1 MRART
6 EAAIGIGALILLV
19 ALAAGLGQR
28 ENRSEQQDPRASSY
42 IPGPRGARALAEA
55 LSRLGVRVER
65 FRRRPRQLQ
74 VNRDSV
80 GRSILAV
87 IDPVVGISASEVQDV
102 LGWHTSP
109 TGGDLLLAG
118 PASGRLMR
126 CFGFRPDVRS
136 GDSIPIRAPGAW
148 PKVGVILASSSD
160 TVISDSSRVSD
171 EGVTS
176 CAVPA
181 LIRIDTLLTTGTGR
195 VVAMRLVRGDM
206 DRQVLLLADAEL
218 LRNRSLRQT
227 EAGPFVLGL
236 LAGTYARVIFD
247 EAHQGFGSGGSLAD
261 ATLAWSLRSPWG
273 WVAWQLALVGVLIL
287 LAGAIRFGP
296 VRPVIQRRR
305 RSPLEH
311 VRALATALAAARG
324 HDVAIAAVVQGLRRR
339 LLPAGQR
346 GRTENW
352 RSWVER
358 LALNVRSARAKDAAH
373 TLQSLTRPG
382 QPPDGVLR
390 AANAVEDVWEELR
403 P

>member
-1 MRART
+1 MRPRT
-6 EAAIGIGALILLV
+6 EAAIGIGALSLLV
-19 ALAAGLGQR
+19 ALAAALGQR
-28 ENRSEQQDPRASSY
+28 ENRPEEQDPRASSY
-42 IPGPRGARALAEA
+42 IPGPRGTRGLADA
-55 LSRLGVRVER
+55 LSRLSVRVER
-65 FRRRPRQLQ
+65 FRRRSRQLR
-74 VNRDSV
+74 VDRDSI

-87 IDPVVGISASEVQDV
+87 IDPVVGFSASEVQDI
-102 LGWHTSP
+102 LGWHTWPS
-109 TGGDLLLAG
+109 GGDLLLAG
-118 PASGRLMR
+118 PASAAIMR
-126 CFGFRPDVRS
+126 CFGFRPDMRS
-136 GDSIPIRAPGAW
+136 GDSVPIRAPGVW
-148 PKVGVILASSSD
+148 PRVGVVLASSMD

-171 EGVTS
+171 AGVTS
-176 CAVPA
+176 CVVPA
-181 LIRIDTLLTTGTGR
+181 IIRVDTLLTTTTGR
-195 VVAMRLVRGDM
+195 VVALRLVRGDM

-218 LRNRSLRQT
+218 LRNQSLRQT
-227 EAGPFVLGL
+227 EAGPFALEL
-236 LAGTYARVIFD
+236 LAGSYARVIFE

-261 ATLAWSLRSPWG
+261 ATLAWSLRSPLG
-273 WVAWQLALVGVLIL
+273 WAAWQIALVGVLIL

-324 HDVAIAAVVQGLRRR
+324 HDVAISAVVQGLRRR

-346 GRTENW
+346 GRSENW

-358 LALNVRSARAKDAAH
+358 LSNNVRSARARDAAR